1 MPRLGVVG
9 TMVWDTIRARD
20 VGREEPVEEWGGIA
34 YALAAADAAA
44 AEAGDGWTLFPIL
57 KIGKDM
63 REAADLFLGGLERVD
78 SLDGVWTVTEPN
90 NRVELVYLDDARRSE
105 KLTGGVPGWT
115 REELVPLARSCD
127 AIYVNFIAGWEVD
140 LRAAAALRTAA
151 EGPVYA
157 DLHSLML
164 GVGTD
169 GVRSPRPLDDWR
181 AWLSC
186 FDVVQLNEE
195 ELGTLA
201 AGWEDPWA
209 LAADVVG
216 PVTRGLLVTL
226 GDRGAAWVA
235 TRSFW
240 KAPTDPRPPPGAVAP
255 AEALV
260 SGKVEPQVPVS
271 GGDPTGCGDVW
282 GATCFVTMLGGEDL
296 ESSVRAA
303 THAAQRNAGFRGAS
317 GLGEYLRS
325 ETGLLTG
332 GAGSRVRGSA

>member
-44 AEAGDGWTLFPIL
+44 AEIGEEWTLFPIL
-57 KIGKDM
+57 KVGQDM
-63 REAADLFLGGLERVD
+63 REAADIFLGGLERVD
-78 SLDGVWTVTEPN
+78 SIDGVWTVTEPN
-90 NRVELVYLDDARRSE
+90 NRVELIYLDEARRSE

-115 REELVPLARSCD
+115 REELLPLARSCD
-127 AIYVNFIAGWEVD
+127 AIYVNFIAGRELD
-140 LRAAAALRTAA
+140 LPAAAALRAVTP
-151 EGPVYA
+151 GPVYA

-164 GVGTD
+164 GVGPD
-169 GVRSPRPLDDWR
+169 GVRSPRPLEDWR

-186 FDVVQLNEE
+186 FDAVQLNED
-195 ELGTLA
+195 ELDTLA
-201 AGWEDPWA
+201 AGWDDPWA

-226 GDRGAAWVA
+226 GARGAAWVA

-240 KAPTDPRPPPGAVAP
+240 QAPAGAPPLPGALAP
-255 AEALV
+255 AEPLV
-260 SGKVEPQVPVS
+260 SGRVEPCSPVS
-271 GGDPTGCGDVW
+271 GGDPTGCGEVW
-282 GATCFVTMLGGEDL
+282 GATCFMAMLSGEDL
-296 ESSVRAA
+296 ESSIDAATRAA
-303 THAAQRNAGFRGAS
+303 RRNAGFRGAT
-317 GLGEYLRS
+317 GLREHLGS

-332 GAGSRVRGSA
+332 RAGGAP

>member
-20 VGREEPVEEWGGIA
+20 VGRERPVEEWGGIA
-34 YALAAADAAA
+34 YALAAADAAV
-44 AEAGDGWTLFPIL
+44 AEAGEGWTLFPIL
-57 KIGKDM
+57 KVGQDM
-63 REAADLFLGGLERVD
+63 REAADLFLGGLERID
-78 SLDGVWTVTEPN
+78 SLDGVWTVAEPN
-90 NRVELVYLDDARRSE
+90 NRVELIYLDEARRCE

-115 REELVPLARSCD
+115 REELLPLARSCD

-140 LRAAAALRTAA
+140 LAAAAALRTAA

-169 GVRSPRPLDDWR
+169 GVRSPRPLADWR

-186 FDVVQLNEE
+186 FDVVQLNED
-195 ELGTLA
+195 ELDTLA

-226 GDRGAAWVA
+226 GERGAAWVA

-240 KAPTDPRPPPGAVAP
+240 KAPTGSRPPPDALAP

-260 SGKVEPQVPVS
+260 SGKVEPESAVS

-282 GATCFVTMLGGEDL
+282 GATCFVTMLSGEDL

-303 THAAQRNAGFRGAS
+303 TQAAQRNARFRGAS
-317 GLGEYLRS
+317 GLAEFLRS

-332 GAGSRVRGSA
+332 RAASRARSSA

>member
-20 VGREEPVEEWGGIA
+20 VGREGPVEEWGGIA
-34 YALAAADAAA
+34 YALAAADAAV
-44 AEAGDGWTLFPIL
+44 AEAGEGWTLFPIL
-57 KIGKDM
+57 KVGQDM
-63 REAADLFLGGLERVD
+63 RGVADLFLGGLERID
-78 SLDGVWTVTEPN
+78 SLDGVWTVAEPN
-90 NRVELVYLDDARRSE
+90 NRVDLIYVDDARRSE
-105 KLTGGVPGWT
+105 KLRGGVPGWT
-115 REELVPLARSCD
+115 RDELLPLARSCD

-140 LRAAAALRTAA
+140 LAAAAALRTAA
-151 EGPVYA
+151 AGPVYA
-157 DLHSLML
+157 DLHSLLL
-164 GVGTD
+164 GVGAD
-169 GVRSPRPLDDWR
+169 GVRSPRPLENWR

-186 FDVVQLNEE
+186 FDVVQLNED
-195 ELGTLA
+195 ELDTLT

-226 GDRGAAWVA
+226 GERGAAWVA

-240 KAPTDPRPPPGAVAP
+240 KAPTGSRPPPDALAP

-260 SGKVEPQVPVS
+260 SGKVEPEAPVS

-282 GATCFVTMLGGEDL
+282 GATCFVAMLSGEDL
-296 ESSVRAA
+296 ESSVKAA
-303 THAAQRNAGFRGAS
+303 TQAAQRNAGFRGAS

-332 GAGSRVRGSA
+332 RAASRARRPA

>member
-9 TMVWDTIRARD
+9 TTVWDTIRARD
-20 VGREEPVEEWGGIA
+20 VGRQEPVEEWGGIA

-44 AEAGDGWTLFPIL
+44 ASSGGDWTLFPIL
-57 KIGKDM
+57 KVGKDM
-63 REAADLFLGGLERVD
+63 REAADLFLGGLERVE
-78 SLDGVWTVTEPN
+78 SFDGVWTVTEPN
-90 NRVELVYLDDARRSE
+90 NRVDLVYLDDARRSE

-115 REELVPLARSCD
+115 RDELAPLARSCD
-127 AIYVNFIAGWEVD
+127 AIYVNFIAGWEMD
-140 LRAAAALRTAA
+140 LPAAAALRTVA

-157 DLHSLML
+157 DLDSLML

-169 GVRSPRPLDDWR
+169 GVRSPRPLEDWR

-216 PVTRGLLVTL
+216 PVTPGLLVTL
-226 GDRGAAWVA
+226 GERGAAWVT
-235 TRSFW
+235 TRGFW
-240 KAPTDPRPPPGAVAP
+240 KAPTGPRPPPGAVAP

-260 SGKVEPQVPVS
+260 SGKVEPEAPVS

-282 GATCFVTMLGGEDL
+282 GATCFVTMLSGEDL

-303 THAAQRNAGFRGAS
+303 TRAAQRNAEFRGAS

-325 ETGLLTG
+325 ETGVLTARAG
-332 GAGSRVRGSA
+332 GRARGSA